1 MGFRKIL
8 FWLHLI
14 AGIVAGIVILIMS
27 VTGAA
32 IAFEKDIVA
41 KAEQEVRKVVA
52 PAPGAARLELDEL
65 LSRAKEKAFGARP
78 SAVTVFA
85 DPQAAVSMSFG
96 RTNAFYANPYTG
108 ELSEQGAKGTRA
120 FMHFMTDWH
129 RWLGQHG
136 DGRAVGKAMTG
147 ACNVAFL
154 FLAVS
159 GIYLWWPRKWSWTAL
174 KGIVLFNAKLSGKAR
189 DWNWH
194 NVIGIWSAPVLVILT
209 ATAMVIS
216 YKWASDLVYTVTGNT
231 PPAAAG
237 PGGMSGATVEVP
249 QPAPGTKPLSHE
261 ALVAAVGKEVP
272 NWEQIS
278 IRFSGGPGQD
288 QGQRG
293 GERRPEGAPRA
304 ERTERSGEARGERR
318 EGGEGRS
325 APQPV
330 SVSVRE
336 INGWPLFASITLSVD
351 PFTGAVLKKESYAD
365 YNTGR
370 KVRTWMRFLH
380 TGEALGIFGKL
391 IAALASLG
399 GAVLVWTGFALG
411 IRRFIA
417 WRRKPAATANVVETR
432 EEVSVS

>member
-1 MGFRKIL
+1 MNVRKL
-8 FWLHLI
+8 FFWLHL
-14 AGIVAGIVILIMS
+14 VAGVVAGVVILIMS

-32 IAFEKDIVA
+32 IAFEKDLVA
-41 KAEQEVRKVVA
+41 KAEQEVRKVAV
-52 PAPGAARLELDEL
+52 PAPNATRLELDEL
-65 LSRAKEKAFGARP
+65 LSRAKEKAGGAKP

-85 DPQAAVSMSFG
+85 DPQAAVSMSFR

-120 FMHFMTDWH
+120 FMHVMTDWH

-136 DGRAVGKAMTG
+136 DGRAVGKAITG

-216 YKWASDLVYTVTGNT
+216 YKWASDLVFTVTGNT
-231 PPAAAG
+231 PPAAGG
-237 PGGMSGATVEVP
+237 PGAMSGPAVEVP
-249 QPAPGTKPLSHE
+249 QPPAGTKPLAYG
-261 ALVAAVGKEVP
+261 ALVAAVQKEMP

-278 IRFSGGPGQD
+278 IRFGGGPG

-293 GERRPEGAPRA
+293 GETKAS
-304 ERTERSGEARGERR
+304 T
-318 EGGEGRS
+318 
-325 APQPV
+325 QPV
-330 SVSVRE
+330 SISVRE
-336 INGWPLFASITLSVD
+336 QDGWPLFASVQLSLD
-351 PFTGAVLKKESYAD
+351 PFTGTVLKKESYAD
-365 YNTGR
+365 YNSGR
-370 KVRTWMRFLH
+370 KARTWMRFLH
-380 TGEALGIFGKL
+380 TGEALGFFGKL

-417 WRRKPAATANVVETR
+417 WRRKPAATATVVETR

>member
-1 MGFRKIL
+1 MNVRKL
-8 FWLHLI
+8 FFWLHLV
-14 AGIVAGIVILIMS
+14 AGVIAGIVILIMS

-32 IAFEKDIVA
+32 IAFEKDLVA
-41 KAEQEVRKVVA
+41 KAEQEVRKVAA

-65 LSRAKEKAFGARP
+65 LSRAKEKAGGARP

-120 FMHFMTDWH
+120 FMHVMTDWH

-136 DGRAVGKAMTG
+136 DGRAVGKAITG

-231 PPAAAG
+231 PPAAGG
-237 PGGMSGATVEVP
+237 PGAMSGSAVEVP
-249 QPAPGTKPLSHE
+249 QPPAGTKPLGYG
-261 ALVAAVGKEVP
+261 ALVVAVQKEMP

-278 IRFSGGPGQD
+278 IRFGGGPGQ
-288 QGQRG
+288 GQRGGAGG
-293 GERRPEGAPRA
+293 GERRPEGAPR
-304 ERTERSGEARGERR
+304 GERR
-318 EGGEGRS
+318 EGTEAKAS
-325 APQPV
+325 TQPV
-330 SVSVRE
+330 SISVRE
-336 INGWPLFASITLSVD
+336 QDGWPLFASVQLSLD

-365 YNTGR
+365 YNSGR
-370 KVRTWMRFLH
+370 KARTWMRFLH
-380 TGEALGIFGKL
+380 TGEALGFFGKL

-417 WRRKPAATANVVETR
+417 WRRKPAATANVVETS
-432 EEVSVS
+432 EEVSAS